1 MLQEALAFPAGLEL
15 TRGFIKELR
24 IHVPWTA
31 LTSRPVEV
39 TLTGVEIVVSRV
51 GVHHPAA
58 ARRTVALAAADTS
71 QPELSAQ
78 EAEELRRAA
87 SADADADE
95 TWFQSLITRIAANVS
110 VKLNHFS
117 VRYVQVCVRKKN
129 SPSSV
134 WFRDDPS
141 RAVSQ

>member
-1 MLQEALAFPAGLEL
+1 MSLREPRSVLASELAFPTGLEL
-15 TRGFIKELR
+15 TRGFIRELR

-39 TLTGVEIVVSRV
+39 TLTGVEIVMNRVSA
-51 GVHHPAA
+51 HQPAA
-58 ARRTVALAAADTS
+58 VRRTVALAAADTS

-95 TWFQSLITRIAANVS
+95 TWLQSLITRIAANVS
-110 VKLNHFS
+110 VKLNNLS
-117 VRYVQVCVRKKN
+117 VRYVQV
-129 SPSSV
+129 
-134 WFRDDPS
+134 
-141 RAVSQ
+141 